1 MIELTAPLP
10 LTGKG
15 RRKRRV
21 LHAAVAPAGCRQV
34 GLVVSLFFFCENGT
48 DAMHPLLSIDIWS
61 SFKNE
66 KQQLPT
72 VQHQPLST
80 RGGKLVRRVTG
91 PLFGRRRVLVPSPSL
106 TNDGASRLFCVGK
119 CSRGFKWEEGW
130 VKTAHGLAPHHRTR
144 YGVVARRTGQVIRHA
159 HTPCSHAPF
168 RPIILSPVKS
178 AWNNAAP
185 QQPRGIHACL
195 VALPASSARRARRP
209 TDLLLRRG
217 IVFGSQ
223 VALAR

>member
-1 MIELTAPLP
+1 
-10 LTGKG
+10 
-15 RRKRRV
+15 
-21 LHAAVAPAGCRQV
+21 
-34 GLVVSLFFFCENGT
+34 
-48 DAMHPLLSIDIWS
+48 
-61 SFKNE
+61 
-66 KQQLPT
+66 
-72 VQHQPLST
+72 
-80 RGGKLVRRVTG
+80 
-91 PLFGRRRVLVPSPSL
+91 
-106 TNDGASRLFCVGK
+106 
-119 CSRGFKWEEGW
+119 

-168 RPIILSPVKS
+168 RPRILSPVKS